1 MRVQRWEGVMR
12 EGRFTLNH
20 FNAIW
25 GATFAELYSNGVP
38 MFADDEKLEFQ
49 EGWNQEQRWGVETIQ
64 KYVSAVRMPNSPN
77 ITGEKHS
84 KNLQEGIF
92 STESRG
98 TLYKLFKFYCNFKG
112 YQLCTR
118 STFSDARK
126 LSNIKLFV

>member
-49 EGWNQEQRWGVETIQ
+49 EAGT
-64 KYVSAVRMPNSPN
+64 K
-77 ITGEKHS
+77 S
-84 KNLQEGIF
+84 KGLG
-92 STESRG
+92 
-98 TLYKLFKFYCNFKG
+98 
-112 YQLCTR
+112 
-118 STFSDARK
+118 
-126 LSNIKLFV
+126 